1 MKRNDLSRC
10 LAAFDQNSTIVAVV
24 ELSLGSW
31 LVRGLVPG
39 LKRQPLKKLS
49 AGAEGL
55 LALLERWRREALE
68 AGHAVGR
75 VAVAFE
81 AGRDGFWLARW
92 LRARGIEAYVIHAS
106 STAVSRE
113 HRRAKTDRIDTQML
127 MRAFLG
133 WLRGEAEHCR
143 MVAIPTLA
151 QEDAKRPNR
160 EHESLVGE
168 RTRLVNR
175 MKATLTRLGI
185 CGFAIKLGKAAQGL
199 AALRT
204 PEGEPLPP
212 NTLAE
217 LCRDLE
223 RLALIRVQIKAIE
236 QARLQ
241 RLEAG
246 PAQATHPMILMLAK
260 VLGLGV
266 ETADM
271 LVHEV
276 LARPLRDHRAVARYA
291 GLTGS
296 PDESGSK
303 WREQGLAKAGNARV
317 RRKKVLDKKSPIQGW
332 AK

>member
-55 LALLERWRREALE
+55 LALLVRWRREALE
-68 AGHAVGR
+68 AGPAVGR
-75 VAVAFE
+75 GAGAVE
-81 AGRDGFWLARW
+81 ARERRAW
-92 LRARGIEAYVIHAS
+92 ARGGVAGVRAGGSEGHGIHAS
-106 STAVSRE
+106 RTAVSRE

-175 MKATLTRLGI
+175 
-185 CGFAIKLGKAAQGL
+185 
-199 AALRT
+199 
-204 PEGEPLPP
+204 
-212 NTLAE
+212 
-217 LCRDLE
+217 
-223 RLALIRVQIKAIE
+223 
-236 QARLQ
+236 
-241 RLEAG
+241 
-246 PAQATHPMILMLAK
+246 
-260 VLGLGV
+260 
-266 ETADM
+266 
-271 LVHEV
+271 
-276 LARPLRDHRAVARYA
+276 
-291 GLTGS
+291 
-296 PDESGSK
+296 
-303 WREQGLAKAGNARV
+303 
-317 RRKKVLDKKSPIQGW
+317 
-332 AK
+332 